1 MGQRQP
7 VIRLQKTCAASPEVV
22 YDLLASL
29 RSHLDWGGARQ
40 SADFRLLSLEAPDGF
55 ATVGTAFSSTG
66 AIPMSA
72 RRWQDRSIATVATR
86 PTTFQF
92 VTQGR
97 VDLRRGEML
106 ARYVHRYEMLAIPGG
121 CRVTYSMTQEQI
133 SNPMLRLA
141 LPGVRQMTWIVAIP
155 MFAGRGFRNL
165 LAEAESRA
173 AIMGRVEA
181 TS

>member
-7 VIRLQKTCAASPEVV
+7 AIRLQKTCAASPEVV

-66 AIPMSA
+66 AIPMST
-72 RRWQDRSIATVATR
+72 RHWEDRSIVTVATR

-92 VTQGR
+92 VTEGR
-97 VDLRRGEML
+97 VDKGRRAML
-106 ARYVHRYEMLAIPGG
+106 ARYVHQYDMSAVSGG
-121 CRVTYSMTQEQI
+121 CRVTYTMTQKQI

-141 LPGVRQMTWIVAIP
+141 LPGVRQLTWIVAIP
-155 MFAGRGFRNL
+155 MFAGRGFGNL
-165 LAEAESRA
+165 LSDAEDL
-173 AIMGRVEA
+173 AIMGRV
-181 TS
+181 